1 MASLTCASPREGL
14 ARTLKAHWAAT
25 TGRLARRALDLLRR
39 RPATGTA
46 VGASRRFDAAAL
58 PATRA
63 IPASQPPNPA
73 QVFPPGLG
81 RAAPDQHPLFNLLAS
96 MSHELRTPL
105 NAVIGFS
112 DLMER
117 ELFGPLG
124 DARYQEYARYIR
136 DSGDALLRAAEDAL
150 AMTTL
155 VASAS
160 HNDWDRIGLCAIV
173 VAAWIDLSSRS
184 AASNVGLDLEVA
196 PDILVRA
203 NARLMRQALKH
214 LLAAALA
221 RAQTGGKVRVAA
233 VAAHGRVRIEISLAA
248 SDTCHLPTAGRGA
261 AGAEELSLA
270 LARALLEVQGSPLT
284 EQVGVRGWI
293 AHTEV
298 EHAVQ
303 GDFFARAC

>member
-1 MASLTCASPREGL
+1 MASLTCASPREGF
-14 ARTLKAHWAAT
+14 ARALKAHWAAAM
-25 TGRLARRALDLLRR
+25 GRLIRRARDRVRR
-39 RPATGTA
+39 RPETGSA
-46 VGASRRFDAAAL
+46 VGASRRCGAGSL
-58 PATRA
+58 PAA
-63 IPASQPPNPA
+63 GVVAAPQPPKPA
-73 QVFPPGLG
+73 QACPPALG
-81 RAAPDQHPLFNLLAS
+81 HAAPAQHPFFNLLAT

-124 DARYQEYARYIR
+124 NSRYQEYARYIR

-160 HNDWDRIGLCAIV
+160 HNDQDRVGLCAIV
-173 VAAWIDLSSRS
+173 VAAWMDLCSRS
-184 AASNVGLDLEVA
+184 AARNVGLDLQVA
-196 PDILVRA
+196 PDILVCA
-203 NARLMRQALKH
+203 NARVMRQAFKH
-214 LLAAALA
+214 LLAAALMRA
-221 RAQTGGKVRVAA
+221 RAGGKVRVAA
-233 VAAHGRVRIEISLAA
+233 VAAHGRVRIEVFVATA
-248 SDTCHLPTAGRGA
+248 ETCGAPTPGRGA
-261 AGAEELSLA
+261 VGAEELSLA
-270 LARALLEVQGSPLT
+270 LARALFEVQGGLLT
-284 EQVGVRGWI
+284 EHVGVRGWA